1 MKPLCMPWTA
11 LRLLQRCIFV
21 FQLRESERSVILTYG
36 SRHMPLRNSRF
47 SKFLCFAWQFFLF
60 RRGLQCCICF
70 VFAFSKKRAFHD
82 APPAP
87 SPRTNVR
94 TFVRTFVWTFVR
106 TFVWTFVRGPLEN
119 FQSISNRI
127 TFPVHL
133 YVFGSRRQRMNAL
146 HR

>member
-94 TFVRTFVWTFVR
+94 TFVR
-106 TFVWTFVRGPLEN
+106 GALEN

-133 YVFGSRRQRMNAL
+133 YAFGSRRQRMNAL